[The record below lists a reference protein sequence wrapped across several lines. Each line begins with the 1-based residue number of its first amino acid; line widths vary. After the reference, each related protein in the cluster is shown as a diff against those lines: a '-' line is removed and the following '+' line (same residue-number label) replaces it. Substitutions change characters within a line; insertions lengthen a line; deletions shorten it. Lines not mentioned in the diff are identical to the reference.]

1 VLNFRESVGKG
12 KAIMSYVAGQ
22 QIWNSPPAHVTSA
35 ETFVRY
41 FTRMCAEML
50 SLH

>member
-1 VLNFRESVGKG
+1 VLNFRKLVGKG

-22 QIWNSPPAHVTSA
+22 QIWNGLPAHVISA

-41 FTRMCAEML
+41 FMRMCAEML